1 VAPRSPSAQPPRAHP
16 QHRHRTRR
24 PGAQEHLIPKE
35 NIGLIEDIKL
45 AILNYDTEEEEYE
58 IKIGMIE
65 DYYESPFPVELEN
78 TTHTF

>member
-1 VAPRSPSAQPPRAHP
+1 MVQLE
-16 QHRHRTRR
+16 
-24 PGAQEHLIPKE
+24 EHLIPKE

-45 AILNYDTEEEEYE
+45 ATLNYDTEEEEYE

-78 TTHTF
+78 TTNSF